1 MIEVRPAASGREWR
15 HDHGYR
21 KWHLPDRRRRN
32 SAFAIQPD
40 TWEVLNLN
48 IVGYIMIIGGIIA
61 LVLGLVYNSQRQRTH
76 HTVER
81 YDDRPPPVV

>member
-1 MIEVRPAASGREWR
+1 MGIGSGIFLIVV
-15 HDHGYR
+15 GAI
-21 KWHLPDRRRRN
+21 L
-32 SAFAIQPD
+32 AFAIQPD
-40 TWEVLNLN
+40 TWEVVNLN